1 MKKILPGEKRAAS
14 SNIRIDGTLSS
25 DKSLIAGSFNKFF
38 TSAVTRLLE
47 SARSSCV
54 SVANTIQLS
63 TRLYPDFK
71 FEEVSEAFV
80 KCLLRNLKRTK
91 AVGLD
96 DIPGRLL
103 VDSAEVVAKPICAI
117 INLSLK
123 SGVVPTE
130 WKAARVI
137 PLFKKGK
144 REDMDNY
151 RPISILP
158 AVSKVLERA
167 VHHQLYAY
175 LQRHKILSPFQ
186 CGFRKSH
193 STEWAAM
200 CFADTIRRNIDQG
213 RLTGA
218 VFIDLRKAFDTV
230 DHAVLLR
237 KLSSL
242 GVVQSELHWF
252 RNYLMNRTQVVDYH
266 DVSSAAE
273 SVSIGV
279 PQGSILGP
287 LLFILHLNDL
297 PDVVVEC
304 SILMY
309 ADDTVLF
316 FSAPQASTIQETL
329 NRELG
334 HIMSWLRLNSLFIN
348 VIKTEAMLLGT
359 SQRLARV
366 DNFSIIVNGSIIKRV
381 SEFKYLGI
389 IFDEHLNW
397 NRHVKSIV
405 SKAGK
410 RVGLLGRLRRYL
422 TAHSANTIYISMIRP
437 IIEYCVGVW
446 ACCGEVNS
454 GYLEALQKCAA
465 RVVVKSGSSSDAMA
479 SVMWPTLKER
489 RTKHVYNLVNKSL
502 AGRCPQ
508 HFINYFKHN
517 KDVCV
522 RSTRQSKLLHLPAV
536 RTEVAKRSFY
546 YHGCTVYNNFKSF

>member
-1 MKKILPGEKRAAS
+1 M
-14 SNIRIDGTLSS
+14 
-25 DKSLIAGSFNKFF
+25 
-38 TSAVTRLLE
+38 
-47 SARSSCV
+47 
-54 SVANTIQLS
+54 
-63 TRLYPDFK
+63 
-71 FEEVSEAFV
+71 
-80 KCLLRNLKRTK
+80 KCLLHNLKRTK

-96 DIPGRLL
+96 DIPRRLL
-103 VDSAEVVAKPICAI
+103 VDSEEVVAKPICAI

-123 SGVVPTE
+123 SGVVPAV

-137 PLFKKGK
+137 PLFKKRK

-213 RLTGA
+213 RLTGT

-230 DHAVLLR
+230 DHTVLLR

-242 GVVQSELHWF
+242 GVVQGELHWS
-252 RNYLMNRTQVVDYH
+252 RNYLMNPTQVVDYH

-273 SVSIGV
+273 SVAIGV

-316 FSAPQASTIQETL
+316 FSAPQASTI
-329 NRELG
+329 
-334 HIMSWLRLNSLFIN
+334 
-348 VIKTEAMLLGT
+348 
-359 SQRLARV
+359 
-366 DNFSIIVNGSIIKRV
+366 
-381 SEFKYLGI
+381 
-389 IFDEHLNW
+389 
-397 NRHVKSIV
+397 
-405 SKAGK
+405 
-410 RVGLLGRLRRYL
+410 
-422 TAHSANTIYISMIRP
+422 
-437 IIEYCVGVW
+437 
-446 ACCGEVNS
+446 
-454 GYLEALQKCAA
+454 
-465 RVVVKSGSSSDAMA
+465 
-479 SVMWPTLKER
+479 
-489 RTKHVYNLVNKSL
+489 
-502 AGRCPQ
+502 
-508 HFINYFKHN
+508 
-517 KDVCV
+517 
-522 RSTRQSKLLHLPAV
+522 
-536 RTEVAKRSFY
+536 
-546 YHGCTVYNNFKSF
+546 